1 MSALRPGADV
11 HVDSAARPLVT
22 QSGHSV
28 DCEVQQVGTE
38 NQGFPYSTLQTAAHQ
53 PGQAYA
59 RAVVLG
65 EELEAAGFGIDNLE
79 SMYLPSTPRF
89 AGFNYWGSARPR

>member
-1 MSALRPGADV
+1 M
-11 HVDSAARPLVT
+11 T

-28 DCEVQQVGTE
+28 DCEVQQVGAE

-65 EELEAAGFGIDNLE
+65 EEHDAGAFQRRLHPAHALDIAADRALGTLHALHRRQMDAGLLGQ
-79 SMYLPSTPRF
+79 YPR
-89 AGFNYWGSARPR
+89 RPACQF